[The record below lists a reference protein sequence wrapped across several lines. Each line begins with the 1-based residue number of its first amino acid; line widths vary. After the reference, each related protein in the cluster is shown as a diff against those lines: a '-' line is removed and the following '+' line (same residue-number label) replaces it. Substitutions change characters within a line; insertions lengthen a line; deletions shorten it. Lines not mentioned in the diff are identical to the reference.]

1 MPVFRD
7 SGSHNPDDLHR
18 LIGERLT
25 AGLLGILD
33 LLAGLG
39 SRDYSQSEATA
50 ISEALRQ
57 GIGMELQNLRM
68 DVHSVRDML
77 EEMRVSII
85 RLERLITDKIDEDEK
100 ADEEAERSRTTHDW
114 QPASGR
120 APREVVIERV
130 FNTAQKLIEEGKDI
144 SKMTSTALAHAAGV
158 KPTQFT
164 YAFKTR
170 AGFEQQFAEW
180 REEMRTKTE
189 PDDKTDAIA

>member
-1 MPVFRD
+1 MTMPVFRD

-100 ADEEAERSRTTHDW
+100 ADEEAERSRTTRLAAG
-114 QPASGR
+114 QRSR
-120 APREVVIERV
+120 SREVVIERV

-144 SKMTSTALAHAAGV
+144 SKMTSTALAHAA
-158 KPTQFT
+158 
-164 YAFKTR
+164 A
-170 AGFEQQFAEW
+170 
-180 REEMRTKTE
+180 
-189 PDDKTDAIA
+189 